1 MSVATQSAGA
11 GTTNATGAE
20 GAAGAAG
27 DAGAAGAAGSA
38 GAAGDAGA
46 AGAAGLKR
54 RPFIDK
60 EHPDVQKALVKAST
74 ASRTASQGAGLGDDT
89 IELVNV
95 RVSQINGCLTCLSL
109 HAPRARDAGITQ
121 QQLDVLPAWRDA
133 VTTYTGVQRAA
144 LLIAESLTVIDTSQ
158 DRDAVV
164 AQASQHLTTEQ
175 IAAVEWTAVMIN
187 AFNRVSI
194 ASGHPALSAKG

>member
-1 MSVATQSAGA
+1 MTTTQDAA
-11 GTTNATGAE
+11 VNNAADPKTNAD
-20 GAAGAAG
+20 AAAP
-27 DAGAAGAAGSA
+27 
-38 GAAGDAGA
+38 
-46 AGAAGLKR
+46 KR

-60 EHPDVQKALVKAST
+60 EHPTVQKALVKAST
-74 ASRTASQGAGLGDDT
+74 ASRTASHGVGLGDDT
-89 IELVNV
+89 IELINM

-109 HAPRARDAGITQ
+109 HAPRAREAGVTQ

-133 VTTYTGVQRAA
+133 MTVYSGVQRAA

-158 DRDAVV
+158 DRDAIV
-164 AQASQHLTTEQ
+164 AQAAQHLSTEQ

-194 ASGHPALSAKG
+194 ASGHPALSATG

>member
-1 MSVATQSAGA
+1 MTTTQDAA
-11 GTTNATGAE
+11 VNNAADPKTNAD
-20 GAAGAAG
+20 AAAP
-27 DAGAAGAAGSA
+27 
-38 GAAGDAGA
+38 
-46 AGAAGLKR
+46 KR

-60 EHPDVQKALVKAST
+60 EHPTVQKALVKAST
-74 ASRTASQGAGLGDDT
+74 ASRTASHGVGLGDDT
-89 IELVNV
+89 IELINM

-109 HAPRARDAGITQ
+109 HAPRAREAGVTQ

-133 VTTYTGVQRAA
+133 MTVYSGVQRAA

-158 DRDAVV
+158 DRDAIV
-164 AQASQHLTTEQ
+164 AQAAQHLSTEQ

>member
-1 MSVATQSAGA
+1 MRV
-11 GTTNATGAE
+11 TTAQNSATGT
-20 GAAGAAG
+20 
-27 DAGAAGAAGSA
+27 DATADGTAP
-38 GAAGDAGA
+38 
-46 AGAAGLKR
+46 KR

-60 EHPDVQKALVKAST
+60 EHPTVQKALVKAST
-74 ASRTASQGAGLGDDT
+74 ASRTASHGVGMGDDT
-89 IELVNV
+89 IELINM

-109 HAPRARDAGITQ
+109 HAPRARDAGVTQ
-121 QQLDVLPAWRDA
+121 QQLDLLPAWRDA
-133 VTTYTGVQRAA
+133 MTMYSGAQRAA

-164 AQASQHLTTEQ
+164 AQAAQHLSTEQ

>member
-1 MSVATQSAGA
+1 MNVTTTQDAAVNTIA
-11 GTTNATGAE
+11 GTGTNADTAVP
-20 GAAGAAG
+20 
-27 DAGAAGAAGSA
+27 
-38 GAAGDAGA
+38 
-46 AGAAGLKR
+46 KR

-74 ASRTASQGAGLGDDT
+74 ASRTASNGAGLGDDT
-89 IELVNV
+89 IELINM

-109 HAPRARDAGITQ
+109 HAPRARAAGVTQ

-133 VTTYTGVQRAA
+133 MTVYSGVQRAA

-158 DRDAVV
+158 DRDAIV
-164 AQASQHLTTEQ
+164 AQAAQHLTTEQ

-194 ASGHPALSAKG
+194 ASGHPALAAKG

>member
-1 MSVATQSAGA
+1 MRV
-11 GTTNATGAE
+11 TTAQNSATGT
-20 GAAGAAG
+20 
-27 DAGAAGAAGSA
+27 DATADGTAP
-38 GAAGDAGA
+38 
-46 AGAAGLKR
+46 KR

-60 EHPDVQKALVKAST
+60 EHPSVQKALVKAST
-74 ASRTASQGAGLGDDT
+74 ASRTASHGVGMGDDT
-89 IELVNV
+89 IELINM

-109 HAPRARDAGITQ
+109 HAPRARDAGVTQ
-121 QQLDVLPAWRDA
+121 QQLDLLPAWRDA
-133 VTTYTGVQRAA
+133 MTMYSGAQRAA

-164 AQASQHLTTEQ
+164 AQAAQHLSTEQ

>member
-1 MSVATQSAGA
+1 MRV
-11 GTTNATGAE
+11 TTAQNSATGT
-20 GAAGAAG
+20 
-27 DAGAAGAAGSA
+27 DATADGTAP
-38 GAAGDAGA
+38 
-46 AGAAGLKR
+46 KR

-60 EHPDVQKALVKAST
+60 EHPSVQKALVKAST
-74 ASRTASQGAGLGDDT
+74 ASRTASHGVGIGDDT
-89 IELVNV
+89 IELINM

-109 HAPRARDAGITQ
+109 HAPRARDAGVTQ
-121 QQLDVLPAWRDA
+121 QQLDLLPAWRDA
-133 VTTYTGVQRAA
+133 MTMYSGAQRAA

-164 AQASQHLTTEQ
+164 AQAAQHLSTEQ

>member
-1 MSVATQSAGA
+1 M
-11 GTTNATGAE
+11 TTAQNSATGT
-20 GAAGAAG
+20 
-27 DAGAAGAAGSA
+27 DATADGTAP
-38 GAAGDAGA
+38 
-46 AGAAGLKR
+46 KR

-60 EHPDVQKALVKAST
+60 EHPTVQKALVKAST
-74 ASRTASQGAGLGDDT
+74 ASRTASHGVGLGDDT
-89 IELVNV
+89 IELINM

-109 HAPRARDAGITQ
+109 HAPRARDAGVTQ
-121 QQLDVLPAWRDA
+121 QQLDLLPAWRDA
-133 VTTYTGVQRAA
+133 MTMYSGAQRAA

-164 AQASQHLTTEQ
+164 AQAAQHLSTEQ

>member
-1 MSVATQSAGA
+1 MRV
-11 GTTNATGAE
+11 TTAQNSATGT
-20 GAAGAAG
+20 
-27 DAGAAGAAGSA
+27 DATADGTAP
-38 GAAGDAGA
+38 
-46 AGAAGLKR
+46 KR

-60 EHPDVQKALVKAST
+60 EHPTVQKALVKAST
-74 ASRTASQGAGLGDDT
+74 ASRTASHGVGLGDDT
-89 IELVNV
+89 IELINM

-109 HAPRARDAGITQ
+109 HAPRARDAGVTQ
-121 QQLDVLPAWRDA
+121 QQLDLLPAWRDA
-133 VTTYTGVQRAA
+133 MTMYSGAQRAA

-164 AQASQHLTTEQ
+164 AQAAQHLSTEQ

>member
-1 MSVATQSAGA
+1 M
-11 GTTNATGAE
+11 TTAQNSATGT
-20 GAAGAAG
+20 
-27 DAGAAGAAGSA
+27 DATADGTAP
-38 GAAGDAGA
+38 
-46 AGAAGLKR
+46 KR

-60 EHPDVQKALVKAST
+60 EHPSVQKALVKAST
-74 ASRTASQGAGLGDDT
+74 ASRTASHGVGMGDDT
-89 IELVNV
+89 IELINM

-109 HAPRARDAGITQ
+109 HAPRARDAGVTQ
-121 QQLDVLPAWRDA
+121 QQLDLLPAWRDA
-133 VTTYTGVQRAA
+133 MTMYSGAQRAA

-164 AQASQHLTTEQ
+164 AQAAQHLSTEQ

>member
-1 MSVATQSAGA
+1 MTTTRDAAVNTDA
-11 GTTNATGAE
+11 GTNTNAD
-20 GAAGAAG
+20 AAAP
-27 DAGAAGAAGSA
+27 
-38 GAAGDAGA
+38 
-46 AGAAGLKR
+46 KR

-60 EHPDVQKALVKAST
+60 EHPTVQKALVKAST
-74 ASRTASQGAGLGDDT
+74 ASRTASHGVGLGDDT
-89 IELVNV
+89 IELINM

-109 HAPRARDAGITQ
+109 HAPRAREAGVTQ

-133 VTTYTGVQRAA
+133 MTVYSGVQRAA

-158 DRDAVV
+158 DRDAIV
-164 AQASQHLTTEQ
+164 AQAAQHLSTEQ

>member
-1 MSVATQSAGA
+1 MRV
-11 GTTNATGAE
+11 TTAQNSATGA
-20 GAAGAAG
+20 
-27 DAGAAGAAGSA
+27 DATADGTAP
-38 GAAGDAGA
+38 
-46 AGAAGLKR
+46 KR

-60 EHPDVQKALVKAST
+60 EHPSVQKALVKAST
-74 ASRTASQGAGLGDDT
+74 ASRTASHGVGMGDDT
-89 IELVNV
+89 IELINM

-109 HAPRARDAGITQ
+109 HAPRARDAGVTQ
-121 QQLDVLPAWRDA
+121 QQLDLLPAWRDA
-133 VTTYTGVQRAA
+133 MTMYSGAQRAA

-164 AQASQHLTTEQ
+164 AQAAQHLSTEQ